1 MMKKTGEA
9 IKTHR
14 NKHIKRNP
22 KLKQTNNNKQT
33 GLSMSL
39 TAWERLKQFHNG
51 HFQFKAYE
59 KLTKIIH

>member
-14 NKHIKRNP
+14 NKHISKETQN
-22 KLKQTNNNKQT
+22 KNKQT

>member
-1 MMKKTGEA
+1 
-9 IKTHR
+9 
-14 NKHIKRNP
+14 
-22 KLKQTNNNKQT
+22 
-33 GLSMSL
+33 MSL